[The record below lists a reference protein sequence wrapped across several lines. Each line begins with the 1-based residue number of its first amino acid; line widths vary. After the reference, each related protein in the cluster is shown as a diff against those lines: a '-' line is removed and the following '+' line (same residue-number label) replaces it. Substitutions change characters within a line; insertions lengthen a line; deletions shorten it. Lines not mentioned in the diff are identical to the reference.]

1 MSLFNKNSSRMS
13 KTLADFQDGGKV
25 YKIVTTCAIVG
36 LFVAVGLL
44 VMGITMQFINATITL
59 VLAILAVIC
68 FVAIATLPWIKK
80 YEQGQFRKTSITFM
94 IINGICAI
102 LWIVGVILVYVLY
115 VKSRDGADY
124 DPTKALKIIKI
135 IIIVSIQF
143 LTASSIATLITR
155 YKKSFLAFQV
165 ITYIST
171 VFVDVY
177 VSLLLF
183 SVYFNEARDLQMN
196 SDLLSILG
204 APIMIGLFC
213 MFLVFTAISAGIV
226 KRLERN
232 RVERVHDAVAN
243 TVDVNGNIVSDSK
256 PTSEKDRMA
265 KLKQMYDDGLI
276 TEEEYNTKRAEILK
290 NL

>member
-226 KRLERN
+226 TRLERN

>member
-1 MSLFNKNSSRMS
+1 MSLFNKNSSRVS